1 MILVVTAF
9 AVTIIYG
16 LVKFFRVRRRKTF
29 DFFIRHD
36 KSGLAFKLRY
46 A

>member
-29 DFFIRHD
+29 DFFICHD